1 MALRDQAK
9 QLAGQGSLRQSVKK
23 AVDQEEQPQLGH
35 PSMDSPE
42 AAHRQTY
49 VPPQPRDRFQFLR
62 DFAMK
67 PGLRNKAAGDNTN
80 R

>member
-1 MALRDQAK
+1 MALRDQVKAA
-9 QLAGQGSLRQSVKK
+9 AGQGSLRQSVKK
-23 AVDQEEQPQLGH
+23 ANSGTEEPALSH
-35 PSMDSPE
+35 PTMDSAQ

-49 VPPQPRDRFQFLR
+49 IPPQPRDRFQFLR